1 MRFSTYLNNKKCMEW
16 QLNAQQGIL
25 FSLLYDCSNWAKEV
39 IVDGQTY
46 YFVSRNLVINELPMF
61 FEKPDTVYREFKK
74 LFEKGLIKYK
84 KNEKMDLIR
93 ITEKGKEWNF
103 SNFEN
108 NSEKNPSFEENSE
121 KFPNKLGKKS
131 ENNSEKNPTYKNT
144 ILHKDTNDKDNNIY
158 SAVINYLNE
167 KTNRTGREKY
177 NFNSKEIRKY
187 IKARQ
192 NDGYKLEDFKTVID
206 NMVTAWTGTEWE
218 TYLRP
223 RTLFSNKFEDYLR
236 WKNNKNTTKKLVN
249 NNDFIVTEE
258 SLAETFGRYK

>member
-121 KFPNKLGKKS
+121 KIPNKLGKKS
-131 ENNSEKNPTYKNT
+131 ENNSEKNPTY
-144 ILHKDTNDKDNNIY
+144 NNI
-158 SAVINYLNE
+158 INIKKIILN
-167 KTNRTGREKY
+167 NKY
-177 NFNSKEIRKY
+177 IYRSKEFIEAFESYKKMRKS
-187 IKARQ
+187 IKKPMTENSVKRMLK
-192 NDGYKLEDFKTVID
+192 KLEKIG
-206 NMVTAWTGTEWE
+206 NEETAIKMLNQAEDKCWLDVYEVKEGNNGN
-218 TYLRP
+218 
-223 RTLFSNKFEDYLR
+223 SNNTRYSRKQEDRHSKKPDY
-236 WKNNKNTTKKLVN
+236 TKGFDDWN
-249 NNDFIVTEE
+249 
-258 SLAETFGRYK
+258 

>member
-61 FEKPDTVYREFKK
+61 FEK
-74 LFEKGLIKYK
+74 GLIKYK

-121 KFPNKLGKKS
+121 KIPNKLGKKS
-131 ENNSEKNPTYKNT
+131 ENNSEKNPTY
-144 ILHKDTNDKDNNIY
+144 NNI
-158 SAVINYLNE
+158 INIKKIILN
-167 KTNRTGREKY
+167 NKY
-177 NFNSKEIRKY
+177 IDRSKEFIEAFESYKKMRKS
-187 IKARQ
+187 IKKPMTENSVKRMLK
-192 NDGYKLEDFKTVID
+192 KLEKIG
-206 NMVTAWTGTEWE
+206 NEETAIKMLNQAEDKCWLDVYEVKEGNNGN
-218 TYLRP
+218 
-223 RTLFSNKFEDYLR
+223 SNNTRYSRKQEDRHSKKPDY
-236 WKNNKNTTKKLVN
+236 TKGFDDWN
-249 NNDFIVTEE
+249 
-258 SLAETFGRYK
+258 

>member
-84 KNEKMDLIR
+84 KNEKMDLIK

-108 NSEKNPSFEENSE
+108 NSEKNP
-121 KFPNKLGKKS
+121 NKLGKKS
-131 ENNSEKNPTYKNT
+131 ENNSEKNPTYNNT
-144 ILHKDTNDKDNNIY
+144 ININNTRLILNNNNYIY
-158 SAVINYLNE
+158 SSDEFVEILTEYIQMRKKKKKEMTERAIRRLLKKIESITDGINEEKAIELLEIATDNQWQDVYDNVKKQNE
-167 KTNRTGREKY
+167 
-177 NFNSKEIRKY
+177 
-187 IKARQ
+187 
-192 NDGYKLEDFKTVID
+192 
-206 NMVTAWTGTEWE
+206 
-218 TYLRP
+218 
-223 RTLFSNKFEDYLR
+223 
-236 WKNNKNTTKKLVN
+236 NNKNDKKTEN
-249 NNDFIVTEE
+249 NYGKSVVKERPKVT
-258 SLAETFGRYK
+258 AEGLKKYFGGV

>member
-108 NSEKNPSFEENSE
+108 NSEKNPSSEENSE
-121 KFPNKLGKKS
+121 KNPRKLGKKS
-131 ENNSEKNPTYKNT
+131 ENNSEKNPTYNNT
-144 ILHKDTNDKDNNIY
+144 ININNTRLILNNNI
-158 SAVINYLNE
+158 IYLFKSSEFKEKFDYFVQQRKLERKKEGNDLGILEIDLYQKRLYELSKGNE
-167 KTNRTGREKY
+167 KEALKILEKAIMRNWKDFYIEEGKNGNSNNTKYGRKQEDRH
-177 NFNSKEIRKY
+177 SKK
-187 IKARQ
+187 
-192 NDGYKLEDFKTVID
+192 
-206 NMVTAWTGTEWE
+206 
-218 TYLRP
+218 P
-223 RTLFSNKFEDYLR
+223 DY
-236 WKNNKNTTKKLVN
+236 TKGFDDWN
-249 NNDFIVTEE
+249 
-258 SLAETFGRYK
+258 

>member
-16 QLNAQQGIL
+16 KLNAQQGIL
-25 FSLLYDCSNWAKEV
+25 FSLLYDCSNWANEI

-108 NSEKNPSFEENSE
+108 NSEKNPTYNNTININNTRLILNNNNYIYSSDEFVEILTEYIQMRKKKKKEMTERAIRRLLKKIESITDGINEEKAIE
-121 KFPNKLGKKS
+121 LLEIATDNKWQDVYD
-131 ENNSEKNPTYKNT
+131 NASEKNENSK
-144 ILHKDTNDKDNNIY
+144 NDKKIENNY
-158 SAVINYLNE
+158 GKSAI
-167 KTNRTGREKY
+167 
-177 NFNSKEIRKY
+177 KERPK
-187 IKARQ
+187 
-192 NDGYKLEDFKTVID
+192 
-206 NMVTAWTGTEWE
+206 VTAEG
-218 TYLRP
+218 L
-223 RTLFSNKFEDYLR
+223 
-236 WKNNKNTTKKLVN
+236 KKY
-249 NNDFIVTEE
+249 
-258 SLAETFGRYK
+258 FGGA